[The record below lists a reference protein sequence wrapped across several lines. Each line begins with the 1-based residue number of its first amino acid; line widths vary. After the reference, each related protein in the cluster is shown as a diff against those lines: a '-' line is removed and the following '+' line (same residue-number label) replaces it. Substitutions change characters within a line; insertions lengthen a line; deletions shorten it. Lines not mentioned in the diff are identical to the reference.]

1 MILVI
6 YNTIIC
12 ISVHYLNILFLNNDV
27 YIYELLVAISDLIVL
42 LTFYNAFINHNIN
55 NFINKKQM
63 TI

>member
-42 LTFYNAFINHNIN
+42 LTFYNVFINHNIN
-55 NFINKKQM
+55 NFTNKKQM